1 MASISEG
8 FSLNNQYPNFDRDS
22 VATLEA
28 LRNVSVRKYDVGHIV
43 YCEEDG
49 IHYKFMG
56 SDVEFDKTTGYF
68 HLLVPSQDL
77 DEIEKKVDDNATK
90 IEAIWNELFPP
101 APIVASISM
110 YKAGTSLSVPS
121 TNLIGTSLNID
132 LKFSL
137 TQDGKEVPFDQI
149 KELYLSYNGKKVTL
163 LPLTKTYT
171 VENVTGT
178 VSFTITYK
186 LLDGTVKS
194 ASTSTISFT
203 NYSYYGVVDEN
214 VNISEIDVTKLT
226 KVLKSSKSH
235 STTVTLNNQK
245 NCYIY
250 PSSYGLLTSIKD
262 NKNYEL
268 INSYLKESIVI
279 DGVNYYAYL
288 LEYASTV
295 ENYKLTFS

>member
-1 MASISEG
+1 M
-8 FSLNNQYPNFDRDS
+8 
-22 VATLEA
+22 T
-28 LRNVSVRKYDVGHIV
+28 
-43 YCEEDG
+43 
-49 IHYKFMG
+49 
-56 SDVEFDKTTGYF
+56 
-68 HLLVPSQDL
+68 
-77 DEIEKKVDDNATK
+77 
-90 IEAIWNELFPP
+90 
-101 APIVASISM
+101 
-110 YKAGTSLSVPS
+110 
-121 TNLIGTSLNID
+121 
-132 LKFSL
+132 
-137 TQDGKEVPFDQI
+137 
-149 KELYLSYNGKKVTL
+149 
-163 LPLTKTYT
+163 
-171 VENVTGT
+171 EN